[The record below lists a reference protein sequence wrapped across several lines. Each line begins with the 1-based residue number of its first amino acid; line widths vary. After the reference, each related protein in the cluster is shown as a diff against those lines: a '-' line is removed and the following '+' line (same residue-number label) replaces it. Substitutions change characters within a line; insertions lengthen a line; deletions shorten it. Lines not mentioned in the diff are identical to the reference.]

1 MFLYMLFK
9 HDKCHFQIFNEISS
23 IKGHLFLRT
32 FNDQIDFVK
41 AECKSGLMN
50 VLKWYIF
57 CWFDFMQSFYLSI
70 KSTPKS
76 LKKSVLYKPAWNK
89 TCTKLIDRFL
99 INILN
104 INIDVKFCEQLI
116 IKGL

>member
-9 HDKCHFQIFNEISS
+9 HDKCHFQIFHEISS

-50 VLKWYIF
+50 VLKWYRTYF
-57 CWFDFMQSFYLSI
+57 VGLTSCNHFTY
-70 KSTPKS
+70 
-76 LKKSVLYKPAWNK
+76 
-89 TCTKLIDRFL
+89 
-99 INILN
+99 
-104 INIDVKFCEQLI
+104 QLRA
-116 IKGL
+116 LQNH